1 MTIPDIVLVTI
12 SILLAVF
19 WLGSTLLR
27 KSRCSGCGGPPTR
40 IRCTGCPT
48 RALQRRPP
56 RAD

>member
-1 MTIPDIVLVTI
+1 MTIPDIVLVTA

-19 WLGSTLLR
+19 WLGTTILR
-27 KSRCSGCGGPPTR
+27 KSRCSGCGGSPAR
-40 IRCTGCPT
+40 IRCEGCPM